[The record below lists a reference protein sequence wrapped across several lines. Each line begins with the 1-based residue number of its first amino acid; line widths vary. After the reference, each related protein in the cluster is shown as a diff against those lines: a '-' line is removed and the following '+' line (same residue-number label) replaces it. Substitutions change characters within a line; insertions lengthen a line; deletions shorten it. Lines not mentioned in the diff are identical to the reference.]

1 MNDELDELIHQRN
14 RLGILGVLTE
24 AGSVSF
30 THLRDT
36 LGLSDGNLSR
46 HLRVLE
52 EGELITIRKS
62 FKGRVPQTTVGAT
75 PKGRKALAAYL
86 DTLEDM
92 IVRLR
97 AASEGNQP

>member
-1 MNDELDELIHQRN
+1 MNEELDERIHQRT

-36 LGLSDGNLSR
+36 LDLSDGNLSR

-52 EGELITIRKS
+52 DGDLITIRKS
-62 FKGRVPQTTVGAT
+62 FKGRVPQTTVVAT
-75 PKGRKALAAYL
+75 AKGREALAAYL
-86 DTLEDM
+86 DTLETM
-92 IVRLR
+92 IARLR
-97 AASEGNQP
+97 AASEGNQA